1 MLRDFIVN
9 GAKAPESM
17 YRADAEL
24 KTGMV
29 VVKDETTKSVDVT
42 TEETVADIF
51 FVDKERVPEG
61 VDCARGDI
69 PDYDDAFTVIKD
81 GERLVLEKYHAGETF
96 GTDQFKVDD
105 FKEGT
110 AIGTRVAFVNGIAIK
125 ATKPSQYIFKG
136 LHNDNKHTLIKI
148 EVSDTAVANA

>member
-1 MLRDFIVN
+1 MLRELQTQVGKNID
-9 GAKAPESM
+9 AMYKADVAM
-17 YRADAEL
+17 KA
-24 KTGMV
+24 GMA

-105 FKEGT
+105 FNEGT